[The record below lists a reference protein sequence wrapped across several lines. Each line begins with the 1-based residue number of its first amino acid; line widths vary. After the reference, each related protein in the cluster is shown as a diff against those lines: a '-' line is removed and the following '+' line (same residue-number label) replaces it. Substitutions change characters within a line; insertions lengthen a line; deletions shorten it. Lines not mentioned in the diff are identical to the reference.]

1 MAIANNQIETNEN
14 KNKEKEVKQY
24 IVVQI
29 GSEKYGIDIS
39 YVDNI
44 VRMQKITRCAKG
56 TGVFQ
61 GNHQSSRRNC
71 AGYEYPSENGT

>member
-44 VRMQKITRCAKG
+44 VRMQKITRVPRHRSISRESSIFEAKLCR
-56 TGVFQ
+56 V
-61 GNHQSSRRNC
+61 
-71 AGYEYPSENGT
+71 

>member
-29 GSEKYGIDIS
+29 GSESTELIS
-39 YVDNI
+39 AMSIILCVCRNYP
-44 VRMQKITRCAKG
+44 CAKG

-61 GNHQSSRRNC
+61 GNHQSSRRIVRL
-71 AGYEYPSENGT
+71 

>member
-39 YVDNI
+39 YIDNI
-44 VRMQKITRCAKG
+44 VRMQKRSTAVRRWMAKR
-56 TGVFQ
+56 Q
-61 GNHQSSRRNC
+61 RK
-71 AGYEYPSENGT
+71 

>member
-29 GSEKYGIDIS
+29 GSEKYGICLLYTS
-39 YVDNI
+39 
-44 VRMQKITRCAKG
+44 
-56 TGVFQ
+56 
-61 GNHQSSRRNC
+61 
-71 AGYEYPSENGT
+71 PSPRDCS

>member
-44 VRMQKITRCAKG
+44 AVSYTHL
-56 TGVFQ
+56 TLPT
-61 GNHQSSRRNC
+61 N
-71 AGYEYPSENGT
+71 

>member
-44 VRMQKITRCAKG
+44 VRCRKLPVCQRHRSISRESSIFEAKLC
-56 TGVFQ
+56 
-61 GNHQSSRRNC
+61 RL
-71 AGYEYPSENGT
+71 

>member
-44 VRMQKITRCAKG
+44 VR
-56 TGVFQ
+56 VFQ

>member
-39 YVDNI
+39 YQWYWN
-44 VRMQKITRCAKG
+44 K
-56 TGVFQ
+56 
-61 GNHQSSRRNC
+61 RRS
-71 AGYEYPSENGT
+71 ADFPV

>member
-44 VRMQKITRCAKG
+44 VRMKKITVCQRHRSISRESSIFEAKLC
-56 TGVFQ
+56 
-61 GNHQSSRRNC
+61 RL
-71 AGYEYPSENGT
+71 